1 MLSTLILSFYNDFC
15 MLAELSLGQSLLLLI
30 LHALFFR
37 YAGVLPPPD
46 TIFVVNISSQKLIFH
61 WNPVFPECQH
71 VTYSI
76 TSSNC
81 GDCLNTSSTSVTCSN
96 FNVSTNA
103 TVCTLTVRS
112 IVCANI
118 VGDEATSVNVF
129 LKGIQYE

>member
-1 MLSTLILSFYNDFC
+1 MLSTLILSFYSDFC
-15 MLAELSLGQSLLLLI
+15 MLAELSDSLYYTHTACSI
-30 LHALFFR
+30 FW
-37 YAGVLPPPD
+37 YAGTLPPPD
-46 TIFVVNISSQKLIFH
+46 TIFVANISSQEFIFH

-103 TVCTLTVRS
+103 TICTLTVRS

-118 VGDEATSVNVF
+118 VGDEATSVSVL